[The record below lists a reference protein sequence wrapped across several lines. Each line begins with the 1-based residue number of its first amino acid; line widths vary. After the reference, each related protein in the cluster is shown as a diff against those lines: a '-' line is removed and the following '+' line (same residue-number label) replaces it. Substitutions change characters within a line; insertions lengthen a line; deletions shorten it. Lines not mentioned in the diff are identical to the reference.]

1 MLEYTGMYNVECE
14 FYNFCVCFIDNLIGV
29 IRMCDYQCIITDNGI
44 LFSNTCTYRFIHI
57 LLRVTFIVL
66 HDN

>member
-29 IRMCDYQCIITDNGI
+29 IRMCDYQCIITDNGM
-44 LFSNTCTYRFIHI
+44 FSNTCTYRFIHI
-57 LLRVTFIVL
+57 LLRVTLFIVL